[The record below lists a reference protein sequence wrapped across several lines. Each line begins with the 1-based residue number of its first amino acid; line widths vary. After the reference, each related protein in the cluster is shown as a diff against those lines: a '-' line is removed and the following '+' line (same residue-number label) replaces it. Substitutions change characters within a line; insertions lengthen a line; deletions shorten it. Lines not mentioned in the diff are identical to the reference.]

1 MIAEVQS
8 TSPRAPSSSSTAR
21 CERRH
26 RPASVHTVKRRC
38 AVAGDVANVGG
49 RCRQAQPLVSA
60 YTTAVNT
67 ARSSHGAGP
76 HLADEQRT
84 TAATGRP
91 AGSQSSSG
99 SRRFDRSAP
108 TTGIMPYEH
117 QVT

>member
-49 RCRQAQPLVSA
+49 RCRQVQPLVSA

-76 HLADEQRT
+76 PPCGR
-84 TAATGRP
+84 AANDGSNGAAGRLP
-91 AGSQSSSG
+91 EFIRIQTL
-99 SRRFDRSAP
+99 R
-108 TTGIMPYEH
+108 
-117 QVT
+117 